1 MTAALQQ
8 ETQDHA
14 RQPDAQGDE
23 GGRGLPHPQA
33 PARHQER
40 NDAEDDA
47 EQDRLAQVDGHGA
60 AADGG
65 GQPAQA
71 RQPTIRPGPTGIQGQ
86 QRQPTT
92 GAGQAEELRH
102 GEVPRPELH
111 RRRERQRTVERRECP
126 QHQTAQAHRDQQATV
141 PLRMGEEV
149 GVGQASA
156 NHRGWDDEGDEHLH
170 DQHHGP
176 LQGIGDDPEQRRCQR
191 DRLLPGDR
199 QGVAARQGPGG
210 QIRRQGQHGDDA
222 RDEVE
227 HRVVLAGQQVGQEDG
242 DQPIGANDVA
252 GEDEAVDESDQE
264 HPPAAASH
272 QAVGVDGGHLAG
284 PGRLMRHRLA
294 TLRSAGKGGEVGL
307 GPGGDAPVNHGH
319 EPEAEEHREQRVGP
333 VVHHQC
339 ADEHPPAVNGGH
351 GRLGPVRH
359 LVPRRNIGDR
369 DEQEHEATGHVGG
382 GVSHTP
388 RTGEGGRHPHE
399 RNLTGGWRPAAYPP
413 G

>member
-1 MTAALQQ
+1 M
-8 ETQDHA
+8 
-14 RQPDAQGDE
+14 
-23 GGRGLPHPQA
+23 
-33 PARHQER
+33 
-40 NDAEDDA
+40 
-47 EQDRLAQVDGHGA
+47 
-60 AADGG
+60 
-65 GQPAQA
+65 
-71 RQPTIRPGPTGIQGQ
+71 
-86 QRQPTT
+86 
-92 GAGQAEELRH
+92 
-102 GEVPRPELH
+102 
-111 RRRERQRTVERRECP
+111 
-126 QHQTAQAHRDQQATV
+126 

-149 GVGQASA
+149 GVGQAGT

-199 QGVAARQGPGG
+199 QGAAARQGPGG

-222 RDEVE
+222 PGEVE
-227 HRVVLAGQQVGQEDG
+227 RRVVLAGQQVGQEDG

-307 GPGGDAPVNHGH
+307 GPGGDASVNHGH

-369 DEQEHEATGHVGG
+369 DEQKHEATGHVRG